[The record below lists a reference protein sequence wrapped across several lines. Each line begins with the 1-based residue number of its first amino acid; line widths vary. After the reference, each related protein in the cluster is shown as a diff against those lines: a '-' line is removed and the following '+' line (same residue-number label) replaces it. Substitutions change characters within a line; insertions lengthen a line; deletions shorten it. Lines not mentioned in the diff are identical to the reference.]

1 MAIQEIEVSSAQ
13 GTKGFAKKID
23 SGAKRMVFDIL
34 QATQY
39 QKPEESTVRELA
51 SNAVDSQREKNIA
64 IDILRDKA
72 SPSKYFIERDGE
84 KYKDSNWDPTYYDL
98 NHLDMENNHVEI
110 QYTENE
116 GVGFCDTLTI
126 KDFGVGIGDSR
137 IEGVIS
143 LGYSTKRN
151 NKAVLGAW
159 GLGAKVALSMRSDY
173 YKIETVHNGRK
184 FIFNCYAYKTD
195 FAIGKF
201 NLNTGENNEYITLS
215 DGTEVYYE
223 NTDEKNYT
231 KVTVFC
237 KRHHRSNIKNAVRSQ
252 LLYFNNVTFDYRYE
266 NEEASESVDFLADVI
281 YNSDNIII
289 SNNHQFSKPH
299 VVIVKG
305 DDSFDTTGV
314 CYGYID
320 FTQLEMENLKGNIGI
335 KCPIRSTVRDEIT
348 GEETVLIDGVSVTPS
363 RESVIWD
370 DHTREFLLK
379 KLQDVVNEASILVAK
394 ELVEDDFIEW
404 LEKCRTVISNVDR
417 SSVIGR
423 MSMLIDKSKLKPAF
437 QPEPLLKYTNVN
449 ELFWS
454 YNIRRVS
461 SHFDRSKKKTIVTRD
476 DVEFWHDL
484 NTERLFYKKGPT
496 SKYKDEYIIQT
507 MGQFTMIE
515 MGEIPKEF
523 NVKDLSDDANDSD
536 IAKMKKHYVKRRD
549 LVYEYLVKSKLYKD
563 YDTLEVP
570 EDWQKK
576 IDDRDE
582 EEGKLAEHEELT
594 PAELRKLENK
604 IPVKYIVRY
613 WKNTQ
618 WSKDDYDSRF
628 HHWKMTDIKIPELQ
642 QSEDII
648 YYGHNADD
656 KKLCFAAHFVVRGK
670 NQYEFE
676 NWDTFK
682 PNTGSE
688 NPYKFLKISNINKKY
703 LNEFLHIDRFFKIMI
718 NDTITMD
725 NKLVNWHTARLIS
738 DQLKNLRMF
747 RNFEAFNSD
756 LSEKYEKLVKFYD
769 QHQHAFGWYSYSTT
783 EMKDE
788 IMEYFD
794 KVLNFQLF
802 VKDNP
807 NDPEAIAER
816 SMQLFSIDDAKNAIA
831 VDIEMYDILQE
842 LLEYAEEVGPLL
854 NNVEFLFQTKDI
866 SNEQEV
872 LVKDILLSKRLEIS

>member
-126 KDFGVGIGDSR
+126 KDFG
-137 IEGVIS
+137 
-143 LGYSTKRN
+143 
-151 NKAVLGAW
+151 
-159 GLGAKVALSMRSDY
+159 GAKVALSMRSDY

-320 FTQLEMENLKGNIGI
+320 FTQLERNYRTWLM
-335 KCPIRSTVRDEIT
+335 RQV
-348 GEETVLIDGVSVTPS
+348 
-363 RESVIWD
+363 
-370 DHTREFLLK
+370 FL
-379 KLQDVVNEASILVAK
+379 
-394 ELVEDDFIEW
+394 
-404 LEKCRTVISNVDR
+404 
-417 SSVIGR
+417 
-423 MSMLIDKSKLKPAF
+423 
-437 QPEPLLKYTNVN
+437 
-449 ELFWS
+449 
-454 YNIRRVS
+454 
-461 SHFDRSKKKTIVTRD
+461 
-476 DVEFWHDL
+476 
-484 NTERLFYKKGPT
+484 
-496 SKYKDEYIIQT
+496 
-507 MGQFTMIE
+507 
-515 MGEIPKEF
+515 
-523 NVKDLSDDANDSD
+523 
-536 IAKMKKHYVKRRD
+536 
-549 LVYEYLVKSKLYKD
+549 
-563 YDTLEVP
+563 
-570 EDWQKK
+570 
-576 IDDRDE
+576 
-582 EEGKLAEHEELT
+582 
-594 PAELRKLENK
+594 
-604 IPVKYIVRY
+604 
-613 WKNTQ
+613 
-618 WSKDDYDSRF
+618 
-628 HHWKMTDIKIPELQ
+628 
-642 QSEDII
+642 
-648 YYGHNADD
+648 
-656 KKLCFAAHFVVRGK
+656 
-670 NQYEFE
+670 
-676 NWDTFK
+676 
-682 PNTGSE
+682 
-688 NPYKFLKISNINKKY
+688 
-703 LNEFLHIDRFFKIMI
+703 
-718 NDTITMD
+718 
-725 NKLVNWHTARLIS
+725 
-738 DQLKNLRMF
+738 
-747 RNFEAFNSD
+747 
-756 LSEKYEKLVKFYD
+756 
-769 QHQHAFGWYSYSTT
+769 
-783 EMKDE
+783 
-788 IMEYFD
+788 
-794 KVLNFQLF
+794 
-802 VKDNP
+802 
-807 NDPEAIAER
+807 
-816 SMQLFSIDDAKNAIA
+816 
-831 VDIEMYDILQE
+831 
-842 LLEYAEEVGPLL
+842 
-854 NNVEFLFQTKDI
+854 
-866 SNEQEV
+866 
-872 LVKDILLSKRLEIS
+872 